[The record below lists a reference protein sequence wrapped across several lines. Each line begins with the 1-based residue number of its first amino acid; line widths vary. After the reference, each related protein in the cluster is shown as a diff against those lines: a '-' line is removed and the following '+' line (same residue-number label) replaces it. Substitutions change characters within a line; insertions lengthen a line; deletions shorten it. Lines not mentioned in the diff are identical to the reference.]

1 MTASDKMTPDE
12 PEKTF
17 LSFSDKIND
26 SVVVKS
32 MEDQSL
38 LINPDDKQEN
48 ICLRTPSIKAD
59 DNKFVTDTVKE
70 EAPINLNISQRNKES
85 QKVSSFSLR
94 QKSDKKPEN
103 LSPSTEQHVT
113 VGDDAD

>member
-1 MTASDKMTPDE
+1 MLPGSVLTGGGSFASKPNVQVFMTASDKMTPDE

-70 EAPINLNISQRNKES
+70 EAPINLNI
-85 QKVSSFSLR
+85 
-94 QKSDKKPEN
+94 
-103 LSPSTEQHVT
+103 T
-113 VGDDAD
+113 